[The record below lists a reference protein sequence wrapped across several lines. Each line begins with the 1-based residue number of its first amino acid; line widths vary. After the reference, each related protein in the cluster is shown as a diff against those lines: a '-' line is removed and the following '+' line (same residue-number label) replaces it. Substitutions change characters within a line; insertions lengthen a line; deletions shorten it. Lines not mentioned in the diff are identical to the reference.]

1 MEQNPEYGLMKG
13 MRGKYTYPDADL
25 EQHLVN
31 TVYPPN
37 AEVLA
42 RKLSNVTAAFY
53 GLGLKH
59 LGLQC
64 GWDKVDTVSKALF
77 HELGQLK
84 AAEAREMGVSL
95 PPDSRAPATVFVT
108 AVYTSSPEYNFAF
121 LTYTPEETAIRIFGA
136 CRYYRIATRLNI
148 AEYLTWPTLIP
159 FFEGIVEQLH
169 IPCSVQMKVSRLE
182 DNGDCDYLARFLMK
196 KPA

>member
-1 MEQNPEYGLMKG
+1 M
-13 MRGKYTYPDADL
+13 
-25 EQHLVN
+25 N

-77 HELGQLK
+77 
-84 AAEAREMGVSL
+84 
-95 PPDSRAPATVFVT
+95 
-108 AVYTSSPEYNFAF
+108 TSSGN
-121 LTYTPEETAIRIFGA
+121 
-136 CRYYRIATRLNI
+136 
-148 AEYLTWPTLIP
+148 
-159 FFEGIVEQLH
+159 
-169 IPCSVQMKVSRLE
+169 
-182 DNGDCDYLARFLMK
+182 
-196 KPA
+196 